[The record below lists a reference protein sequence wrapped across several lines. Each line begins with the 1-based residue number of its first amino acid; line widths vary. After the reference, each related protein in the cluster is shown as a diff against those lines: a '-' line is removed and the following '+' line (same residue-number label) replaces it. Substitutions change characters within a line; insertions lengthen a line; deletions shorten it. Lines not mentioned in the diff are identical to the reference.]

1 MILAT
6 AHQHKRQFEKNKA
19 TIAVVKQL
27 DSPPND
33 WLITMAF
40 YAAVH
45 LIEGVIVDKT
55 SQGTK
60 DHKTRR
66 VAMNMISTLKPVNA
80 LYSTLEEY
88 SHRSR
93 YQCKSFNKEEVSK
106 ILGYLD
112 RIEKQLA

>member
-1 MILAT
+1 MAT
-6 AHQHKRQFEKNKA
+6 AQQHKRQFEKNKA
-19 TIAVVKQL
+19 TIAVVNQL

-55 SQGTK
+55 SKGTK

-66 VAMNMISTLKPVNA
+66 VAMTRISTLRPVGA
-80 LYSTLEEY
+80 LYSTLEDY

-93 YQCKSFNKEEVSK
+93 YQCKSFNKEDVSK
-106 ILGYLD
+106 ILEFLD